1 MKLFGSTKQ
10 LIKKTKNEENV
21 SSLVVV
27 EVVLVQFNLVD
38 NQYQQQSEVFY
49 TFTCN
54 KSYVYLV
61 NVEPK
66 NLVFS
71 KP

>member
-10 LIKKTKNEENV
+10 LIKKTKNGENV

-49 TFTCN
+49 TFTRN
-54 KSYVYLV
+54 KSYAYLV